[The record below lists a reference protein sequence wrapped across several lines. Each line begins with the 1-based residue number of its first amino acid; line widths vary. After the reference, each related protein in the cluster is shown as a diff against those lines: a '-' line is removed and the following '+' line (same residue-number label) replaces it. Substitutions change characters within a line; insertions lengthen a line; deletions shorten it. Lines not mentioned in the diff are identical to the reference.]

1 MDSDNGTPR
10 PRPPQGDGFRAGQG
24 DWRSQSLPCSR
35 QEIAIKI
42 FDTLKTHL
50 SSSGQEELPELMKI
64 SAVFEENVYT
74 SATSQWDYLQK
85 ISTKMFTVEAKS
97 PNTILD
103 TSLQA
108 NSSGSLLIH
117 LVRIFLDQCSKDSP
131 APTRHANEAIW
142 QEEVYQK
149 IKDMKEMYLPE
160 LSEMYQKITNKIQ
173 QHEYCL
179 STQPKSEDLEKL
191 KMFKT
196 MLERVILVLQV
207 SKSSISPS
215 LKDKLCLYEK
225 QIINFIS
232 TNRPRKPVLSLQQ
245 GQLSSSQIH
254 NMQPSQFH
262 TTQVHLENQMNPLLQ
277 DNMTRLQQNSVS
289 SVAGVSMAQENM
301 LTVGIKRDREES
313 LEASRQVSRTTLQQQ
328 NSTDQQ
334 KQLHQSQ
341 RALPETPSNCRVQT
355 GNATVGDW
363 QEEVFQKIKVMK
375 EMYLPELTEIHQKI
389 ITKLPQLVSLPE
401 YSERSERLKMFKTMI
416 ERLISTLQISKNYIT
431 PGLKDKWGLYEKQI
445 LNFIDANRPRKQI
458 PSSDLHST
466 QQPYSQCLAAE
477 VKLEQIEGEGY

>member
-42 FDTLKTHL
+42 FDTLKTHR

-64 SAVFEENVYT
+64 AAVFEENVFT

-108 NSSGSLLIH
+108 NSS
-117 LVRIFLDQCSKDSP
+117 DSP

-179 STQPKSEDLEKL
+179 STQAKSELEKL

-262 TTQVHLENQMNPLLQ
+262 STQVHLENQMNPLLQ
-277 DNMTRLQQNSVS
+277 NNMTRLQQNSVS

-328 NSTDQQ
+328 NSTGQQ

-375 EMYLPELTEIHQKI
+375 EMYLLELTEIHQKI

>member
-42 FDTLKTHL
+42 FDTLKMHL

-64 SAVFEENVYT
+64 AAGFEENVYT

-117 LVRIFLDQCSKDSP
+117 LVRIFLDQCSEDSP

-160 LSEMYQKITNKIQ
+160 LSEMYQKIANKIQ
-173 QHEYCL
+173 QHEY
-179 STQPKSEDLEKL
+179 PKSEELEKL

-225 QIINFIS
+225 QIINFIN

-245 GQLSSSQIH
+245 GQLFSPQIH
-254 NMQPSQFH
+254 DMQPSQFH

-277 DNMTRLQQNSVS
+277 NNMTRLQQNSVS
-289 SVAGVSMAQENM
+289 SVAGVSTAQKNM

-313 LEASRQVSRTTLQQQ
+313 LEASHQVSRTTFEQK
-328 NSTDQQ
+328 NSMDQQ

-341 RALPETPSNCRVQT
+341 RALPETPSS
-355 GNATVGDW
+355 
-363 QEEVFQKIKVMK
+363 
-375 EMYLPELTEIHQKI
+375 MYLFFFFLIFYLFTVM
-389 ITKLPQLVSLPE
+389 QLLCF
-401 YSERSERLKMFKTMI
+401 LFCF
-416 ERLISTLQISKNYIT
+416 
-431 PGLKDKWGLYEKQI
+431 GLCS
-445 LNFIDANRPRKQI
+445 F
-458 PSSDLHST
+458 
-466 QQPYSQCLAAE
+466 
-477 VKLEQIEGEGY
+477 